1 MLDINLLKKLC
12 LANGASGDENKISNI
27 IKAEIEPFV
36 EEITIDAMGNL
47 IVFKKGLM
55 RAKSKLMV
63 SAHMDEVGLM
73 VTHITDE
80 GFLKFASVGGIS
92 AEILPGSEVLV
103 GENNINGVIGLAPIH
118 LQKKNKAKIDIDSL
132 YIDIGANG
140 KKDAEKYVS
149 PGDYI
154 YFKTKFTTHDETIAC
169 KAIDDRSGCAIL
181 IDLIKSDIK
190 YDCYFAFLVQE
201 EVGTR
206 GARTAAYKI
215 NPDCAIV
222 VDITTACDIPK
233 VPSEK
238 QITKL
243 AYGAA
248 LPIIDHSMIYDK
260 DFINLAKKI
269 AKQNNIKI
277 QFKEA
282 KTGGTDA
289 GAICVSR
296 DGVKT
301 FAIVGCARYLHSAT
315 SIVNIND
322 LENVSK
328 LLRLTQ
334 EEICS
339 KKWGC

>member
-27 IKAEIEPFV
+27 IKEEIKPFV

-80 GFLKFASVGGIS
+80 GFLKFTSVGGINP
-92 AEILPGSEVLV
+92 EILPGSEVLV

-118 LQKKNKAKIDIDSL
+118 LQKKNKMPVDIDNL
-132 YIDIGANG
+132 CIDIGANN
-140 KKDAEKYVS
+140 KEDAKKYVC

-154 YFKTKFTTHDETIAC
+154 YFKTNFTKNEDTIAC
-169 KAIDDRSGCAIL
+169 KAIDDRAGCAIL
-181 IDLIKSDIK
+181 IDLIKSEIK

-206 GARTAAYKI
+206 GARTATYKI

-222 VDITTACDIPK
+222 VDVTTACDIPK

-243 AYGAA
+243 SQGAV

-269 AKQNNIKI
+269 AKQNNIKL

-301 FAIVGCARYLHSAT
+301 FAIVGCARYLHSAAC
-315 SIVNIND
+315 VANIND
-322 LENVSK
+322 LENVSR
-328 LLRLTQ
+328 LLKIMQ
-334 EEICS
+334 EEISS
-339 KKWGC
+339 KKWF